1 MYCIKLQI
9 SCVELRITNFNKG
22 YFLDLVTVL
31 LVFFRALLF
40 RDVCA
45 SQALLEITYWLKA
58 LGFALIADFPRLLL
72 TILGV
77 AIFLSFLRTSL
88 HFQFADLFG
97 FKVTI
102 LLLDWEWMGI
112 RKFLTIPVDISL
124 AHFDLD
130 LSWDVV
136 TVLFRSSCAH
146 KRQVRH
152 SHHFWST

>member
-1 MYCIKLQI
+1 M
-9 SCVELRITNFNKG
+9 
-22 YFLDLVTVL
+22 TVL

-40 RDVCA
+40 GDVCA
-45 SQALLEITYWLKA
+45 SQALLEITYWLKP

-102 LLLDWEWMGI
+102 LLLDWEGMGI
-112 RKFLTIPVDISL
+112 RKFLAIPVDISL
-124 AHFDLD
+124 AHFNLD
-130 LSWDVV
+130 LKLDACIIYIQLHRSIGYRV
-136 TVLFRSSCAH
+136 T
-146 KRQVRH
+146 
-152 SHHFWST
+152 T